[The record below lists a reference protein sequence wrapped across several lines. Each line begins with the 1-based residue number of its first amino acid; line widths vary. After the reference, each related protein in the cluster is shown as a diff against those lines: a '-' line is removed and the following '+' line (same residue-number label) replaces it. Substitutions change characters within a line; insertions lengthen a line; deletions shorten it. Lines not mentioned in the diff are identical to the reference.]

1 MFLWLLTLKTERVS
15 SRCFFIFYYVMF
27 RVCVCV
33 ACSSFVVNLSSLIDQ
48 LKGHRLHRGGVNCK
62 GHCDQSLARDVHV
75 LEHLL
80 HLTLLQLM
88 LLLLML
94 LAAVNASL
102 GL

>member
-1 MFLWLLTLKTERVS
+1 MVVNFKNRKSLESLFFYLLLRYVS
-15 SRCFFIFYYVMF
+15 S
-27 RVCVCV
+27 VCV

-80 HLTLLQLM
+80 HLTLLQLV